1 MIYSKYKTQ
10 RNIPSIMA
18 KNYKLSQRGL
28 ALYHSLNNR
37 FEIGIDEA
45 GRGPMFGRVYAAA
58 VVLPRDP
65 DNFDHNSMRDSKKI
79 KSVKKMKIAAEHI
92 RENAIAYSVCYE
104 DENTIDE
111 INIRQ
116 ATHKAMKRAI
126 FETHKQLMRYISDET
141 NTIHTTKETN
151 CQEFLLV
158 DGNDF
163 TPFTYFDEIKNKVVE
178 IPHTTVEGG
187 DNKFTSIAAA
197 SILAKYERDLYI
209 SNLCEE
215 YPILKERYGLD
226 TNKGYGTKK
235 HIDGIKSYG
244 ITKWHRKTYG
254 ICQEYVKKLNM
265 KIS

>member
-1 MIYSKYKTQ
+1 MSNTC
-10 RNIPSIMA
+10 
-18 KNYKLSQRGL
+18 KLSKRGL
-28 ALYHSLNNR
+28 AVFYSLKNR

-58 VVLPRDP
+58 VVLPRNID
-65 DNFDHNSMRDSKKI
+65 DFNHDAMRDSKKI
-79 KSVKKMKIAAEHI
+79 KSIKNMEKAAEHI
-92 RENAIAYSVCYE
+92 RNNAIAYSVCYE

-126 FETHKQLMRYISDET
+126 FDTHQQLVRYISDET
-141 NTIHTTKETN
+141 NIFHMTKHTE

-163 TPFTYFDEIKNKVVE
+163 TPFTYFDETQNKLTE
-178 IPHTTVEGG
+178 IPHTTIEGG
-187 DNKFTSIAAA
+187 DNKFTPIAAA

-209 SNLCEE
+209 TKLCEE

-226 TNKGYGTKK
+226 SNKGYGTKQ
-235 HIDGIKSYG
+235 HMDGIKAYG
-244 ITKWHRKTYG
+244 ITKWHRKTFG
-254 ICQEYVKKLNM
+254 ICQEYATKLN
-265 KIS
+265 KENKKKEK

>member
-1 MIYSKYKTQ
+1 MSNTC
-10 RNIPSIMA
+10 
-18 KNYKLSQRGL
+18 KLSKRGL
-28 ALYHSLNNR
+28 ALFYSLKNR

-58 VVLPRDP
+58 VVLPRNP
-65 DNFDHNSMRDSKKI
+65 DNFDHDIMRDSKKI
-79 KSVKKMKIAAEHI
+79 KSVKNMEKAAAHI

-116 ATHKAMKRAI
+116 ATHKAMKRAV
-126 FETHKQLMRYISDET
+126 FNTHLQLARYISDET
-141 NTIHTTKETN
+141 NIYHMTAHTE

-163 TPFTYFDEIKNKVVE
+163 TPFTYFNETQNKLVE

-187 DNKFTSIAAA
+187 DNKFTPIAAA

-209 SNLCEE
+209 TNLCEE
-215 YPILKERYGLD
+215 YPMLKERYSLD
-226 TNKGYGTKK
+226 SNKGYGTKI
-235 HIDGIKSYG
+235 HMDGIKSYG
-244 ITKWHRKTYG
+244 ITKWHRKTFG
-254 ICQEYVKKLNM
+254 ICQEYVTKLN
-265 KIS
+265 KENKKKEK

>member
-1 MIYSKYKTQ
+1 MSKTC
-10 RNIPSIMA
+10 
-18 KNYKLSQRGL
+18 KLSKRGL
-28 ALYHSLNNR
+28 ALFYSLKNR

-58 VVLPRDP
+58 VVLPRNID
-65 DNFDHNSMRDSKKI
+65 DFDHDAMRDSKKI
-79 KSVKKMKIAAEHI
+79 KSIKNMEKAADHI
-92 RENAIAYSVCYE
+92 RKNAIAYSVCYE

-126 FETHKQLMRYISDET
+126 FDTHQQLAHYISDET
-141 NTIHTTKETN
+141 NIYHMTKHTE

-163 TPFTYFDEIKNKVVE
+163 TPFTYFDESQNKLVE

-187 DNKFTSIAAA
+187 DNKFTPIAAA

-209 SNLCEE
+209 TNLCEE
-215 YPILKERYGLD
+215 YPMLKERYGLD
-226 TNKGYGTKK
+226 TNKGYGTKV
-235 HIDGIKSYG
+235 HMDGIKAYG
-244 ITKWHRKTYG
+244 ITKWHRKTFG
-254 ICQEYVKKLNM
+254 ICQEYVTKLKRESEEKEKDN
-265 KIS
+265 